1 MSEKGLFQHNPPEA
15 AIQAIKWQH
24 IGHAHAITSSKQL
37 GIIGDRAIED
47 QAMIEHPRDALRPAL
62 RQKMFRSE
70 AIECRSSREPGTL
83 DETGWL
89 QPDLLIWMKSAQ
101 GWVPVPG
108 GVKARLRG
116 RRSMLA

>member
-62 RQKMFRSE
+62 RQKCFDRRRQSAAPRANQALLMKQVGSNQT
-70 AIECRSSREPGTL
+70 SSFG
-83 DETGWL
+83 
-89 QPDLLIWMKSAQ
+89 
-101 GWVPVPG
+101 
-108 GVKARLRG
+108 
-116 RRSMLA
+116 